1 MTLLSKE
8 IEKYF
13 NLIKVDSNPVSFSIR
28 EVFKNNGKVESSIRE
43 EVYNLEKYQLD
54 ITDIS
59 SIKTMLFTNMT
70 LSNIKEVKLSKNTLI
85 MLFRDNKK
93 IILKELKDISST
105 NFIITSTDIFNNF
118 LTDIDCEVIID
129 NSVNDIIVGE
139 RTDFLLREIS
149 STEIE
154 FYFDKSK
161 FNCLIIK

>member
-1 MTLLSKE
+1 MTLLSSE

-28 EVFKNNGKVESSIRE
+28 EVFKSNGKVQSSIRE

-59 SIKTMLFTNMT
+59 SIRTMLFTNMT
-70 LSNIKEVKLSKNTLI
+70 LSNVKEIKLSKNALI
-85 MLFRDNKK
+85 MFFRDNKK
-93 IILKELKDISST
+93 VILKELKDISSK
-105 NFIITSTDIFNNF
+105 NFIITSTETFNSF
-118 LTDIDCEVIID
+118 LSELECEVIID
-129 NSVNDIIVGE
+129 NSVKDIIVGE
-139 RTDFLLREIS
+139 RTDFLIREIS

-161 FNCLIIK
+161 FYSLRIK